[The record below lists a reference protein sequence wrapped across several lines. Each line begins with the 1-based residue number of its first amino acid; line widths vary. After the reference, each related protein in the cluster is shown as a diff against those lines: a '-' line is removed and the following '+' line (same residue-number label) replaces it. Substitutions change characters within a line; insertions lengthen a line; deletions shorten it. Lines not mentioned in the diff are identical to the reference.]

1 MPESEK
7 GPAEDEEE
15 YEEEFYEAKPP
26 QHNRGPVQ
34 SAAPPQRQTPAPQRQ
49 TPPPPRQTP
58 APKPTTTIAPKRPAR
73 PAATP
78 KPASKKGAWF
88 IPPIQCNEPEDGVFY
103 AQMGP
108 TGGKQ
113 GYPAI
118 TGHVGWGISWYING
132 LLIPEINVVR
142 GKEYTFVVE
151 GGFDPEVPA
160 KYHPF
165 YITDDPVGGYFH
177 KTDAEKAVSTE
188 MVNNKNKNLFIQF

>member
-1 MPESEK
+1 
-7 GPAEDEEE
+7 
-15 YEEEFYEAKPP
+15 
-26 QHNRGPVQ
+26 
-34 SAAPPQRQTPAPQRQ
+34 
-49 TPPPPRQTP
+49 
-58 APKPTTTIAPKRPAR
+58 
-73 PAATP
+73 
-78 KPASKKGAWF
+78 
-88 IPPIQCNEPEDGVFY
+88 
-103 AQMGP
+103 MGP

-151 GGFDPEVPA
+151 GGFDPEIPA

-177 KTDAEKAVSTE
+177 KTDAEKAVR
-188 MVNNKNKNLFIQF
+188 